1 MARKSRNTKQK
12 EIIKKEVE
20 KFDVFFTA
28 EDIYNNVKKIN
39 KNIGLAT
46 IYRYLNSLK
55 KLRTIHSYKCEN
67 RLIYSKE
74 KESHCHFTCEETG
87 EVIHFDIDSL
97 DFLKDKIPGS
107 IISFQ
112 IEVRGICK
120 KCSKD

>member
-1 MARKSRNTKQK
+1 MKIRNTKQK
-12 EIIKKEVE
+12 ELIQKEIE
-20 KFDVFFTA
+20 KFNVFFTA

-55 KLRTIHSYKCEN
+55 KSRTIHSYKCEN